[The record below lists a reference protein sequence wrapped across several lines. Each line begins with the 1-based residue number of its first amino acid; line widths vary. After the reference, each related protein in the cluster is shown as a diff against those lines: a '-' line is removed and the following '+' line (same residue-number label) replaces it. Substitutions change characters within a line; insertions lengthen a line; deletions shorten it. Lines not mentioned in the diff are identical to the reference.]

1 MLTDLPPVSLAYPE
15 IFLLAAGCAI
25 LVIDLFLAEDRRWVA
40 YVLSLAAL
48 LGCAVLTVIVTAM
61 TGGRLAYT
69 FNGMFVSDIM
79 ASVLKMF
86 TYVSVV
92 LCLVYS
98 RTYLADRGLYRGE
111 YFVLALFATLG
122 MMVMISANHFLTLY
136 LGLELMSLCLY
147 SLVALNRDSAAST
160 EAAMK
165 YFVLGAL
172 ASGLLLYGMSMIY
185 GATGTLEI
193 TEVAKGAARILQG
206 DQPSGAVLAFGL
218 VFVVSGLA
226 FKLGVVP
233 FHMWIPDVYHGA
245 PSAVTLFISTGPK
258 LAAFAMA
265 IRLLVNGLQPLSG
278 DTPQFQSGWQD
289 MLIILS
295 VLSMAIGNLAAIAQ
309 SNIKRML
316 AYSTISH
323 MGFMLLGLLSGV
335 VSGNALSAAEAW
347 SSAMFYAVVYVLM
360 SLGAFGMVVF
370 LARRRSAHRRLL
382 RQALGAAGGARR
394 RARVARGG
402 RGDARAGGSVLLH
415 PRRQAHVFRRA
426 AGRCGDPGKA
436 RHQRPALG
444 ERAGGARARHPPAA
458 ADAAVLL
465 RDQGPVSAK
474 DFSERRLSGRLVYD
488 GKLLKVHSDTVR
500 LPDGGTA
507 EREYIEHPGAV
518 AVIALTD
525 SGGLVMERQ
534 HRYPLGRDM
543 IELPAG
549 KIDPGEEP
557 LAAARRELKEET
569 GYTAAQWRQVAT
581 IHIAIAYSNERIEIY
596 LAKGLERGGAK
607 LDDEEF
613 LEVFDLPLATA
624 LAWVREGKITDSK
637 TVAGLFWAEKIL
649 GGEWSTRAAE
659 TRPPGRAA

>member
-1 MLTDLPPVSLAYPE
+1 MLTGLPPMSLAYPE

-226 FKLGVVP
+226 FKVGVVP

-323 MGFMLLGLLSGV
+323 MGFMLLGLLSGI

-370 LARRRSAHRRLL
+370 LSRAGFEAERLEDFKGLNARSPWFAFIMLL
-382 RQALGAAGGARR
+382 LMFSLAGVPPTVGFYAKLSVLQAVLGAGHVWLAVVAVMLALVGAFYYI
-394 RARVARGG
+394 RVVKLMYFDEPQDAAEIRGKL
-402 RGDARAGGSVLLH
+402 DISVLLS
-415 PRRQAHVFRRA
+415 ANGLA
-426 AGRCGDPGKA
+426 ML
-436 RHQRPALG
+436 ALG
-444 ERAGGARARHPPAA
+444 I
-458 ADAAVLL
+458 
-465 RDQGPVSAK
+465 
-474 DFSERRLSGRLVYD
+474 
-488 GKLLKVHSDTVR
+488 
-500 LPDGGTA
+500 LP
-507 EREYIEHPGAV
+507 
-518 AVIALTD
+518 
-525 SGGLVMERQ
+525 Q
-534 HRYPLGRDM
+534 PLM
-543 IELPAG
+543 QLCF
-549 KIDPGEEP
+549 
-557 LAAARRELKEET
+557 
-569 GYTAAQWRQVAT
+569 Y
-581 IHIAIAYSNERIEIY
+581 AI
-596 LAKGLERGGAK
+596 KGL
-607 LDDEEF
+607 
-613 LEVFDLPLATA
+613 
-624 LAWVREGKITDSK
+624 
-637 TVAGLFWAEKIL
+637 
-649 GGEWSTRAAE
+649 
-659 TRPPGRAA
+659 